1 MDIQIINEKKQTL
14 FVKRIEEANDFWSDM
29 SEEDVLKII
38 GTSNLLDGNPF
49 LLEKLVENRKHD
61 DTVLYNL
68 YRYYEN
74 QPKKKNYYKNGINN
88 REFIQQLINQPGK
101 GAVAIFLPHIV
112 WTSEMKRIIKL
123 GDLLITNG
131 YLVDYYLPY
140 NVNGETYSLRLGPIE
155 IRVHTFEKDEDLET
169 FALNYDLAIGTHWDQ
184 ILPLYTYFNKAVY
197 YGQGDPDTY
206 SNKPETIDL
215 VRLFYS
221 LPVHHIGPSSFF
233 THLMSNNYNRKPWIV
248 PSGINTGDFYY
259 DDKIAKEG
267 YILVVAD
274 GTDPFK
280 NTKETIETLI
290 PLAENIGVHIKWI
303 TPNHND
309 IEFESELVNKI
320 VNPSQVEMV
329 SYLQRANVLVSGAIV
344 EAFGLTTLEAMACG
358 TPVVST
364 DNMGIR
370 QYAVADK
377 NILVFPYQD
386 YVLMK
391 ELISN
396 IFKKEDLTAGLIR
409 EGIETAKDYEQSFVD
424 EENFKLFK
432 NEFLESPFVKPL
444 YKNKNIN
451 LFK

>member
-1 MDIQIINEKKQTL
+1 MDIQIINEKKEAL
-14 FVKRIEEANDFWSDM
+14 FAKRIEEANDFWSDL
-29 SEEDVLKII
+29 SEEGVLKLI
-38 GTSNLLDGNPF
+38 GTSNLFDGNPY
-49 LLEKLVENRKHD
+49 LLEKLVESRKHD

-68 YRYYEN
+68 YRYYDN
-74 QPKKKNYYKNGINN
+74 LPKKKNYYKNGIDNKKL
-88 REFIQQLINQPGK
+88 IQQLMVQTGK
-101 GAVAIFLPHIV
+101 RAVAIFLPHIV

-123 GDLLITNG
+123 GDLLIKNG

-140 NVNGETYSLRLGPIE
+140 NVNREIYSILLGPNE
-155 IRVHTFEKDEDLET
+155 INVHTFEEDEDLVT
-169 FALNYDLAIGTHWDQ
+169 FASNYDLAIGTHWDQ
-184 ILPLYTYFNKAVY
+184 ILPLYKHFNKAVY

-206 SNKPETIDL
+206 SNKLETIDL

-233 THLMSNNYNRKPWIV
+233 THLMSNNYNRKPWII
-248 PSGINTGDFYY
+248 PSGINTGTFHY
-259 DDKIAKEG
+259 DEKIAKED

-290 PLAENIGVHIKWI
+290 PIAENMGVHIRWI
-303 TPNHND
+303 TPNQHD
-309 IEFESELVNKI
+309 IEFESELVRKI
-320 VNPSQVEMV
+320 VDPSQEEMV
-329 SYLQRANVLVSGAIV
+329 SFLQKASVLVSGALV

-386 YVLMK
+386 YALLK
-391 ELISN
+391 EHIYTV
-396 IFKKEDLTAGLIR
+396 FEKEELVAGLIR
-409 EGIETAKDYEQSFVD
+409 EGIETAKDYEQNFVD
-424 EENFKLFK
+424 EENFRLIK
-432 NEFLESPFVKPL
+432 NEFLESPFIKPV
-444 YKNKNIN
+444 
-451 LFK
+451 